1 MAQISVNL
9 NLASFAT
16 KATKAKKL
24 TLKDVVLDKN
34 MLAEL
39 MIEHDLGV
47 KLEYKYELKKLDGD
61 YFEEDFE

>member
-1 MAQISVNL
+1 MNL
-9 NLASFAT
+9 NLVSFAT
-16 KATKAKKL
+16 KAKKAKKL
-24 TLKDVVLDKN
+24 TLKNVALDGN

>member
-1 MAQISVNL
+1 MNL
-9 NLASFAT
+9 NLASFCYESYKLQ
-16 KATKAKKL
+16 KAEKL
-24 TLKDVVLDKN
+24 TLKNVVLDGN

-61 YFEEDFE
+61 YFEENFE

>member
-1 MAQISVNL
+1 MNL

-16 KATKAKKL
+16 KAKKL
-24 TLKDVVLDKN
+24 TLKNVVLDKN

-47 KLEYKYELKKLDGD
+47 KLECKYELKKLDGD
-61 YFEEDFE
+61 YFEENFE

>member
-1 MAQISVNL
+1 MNL

-16 KATKAKKL
+16 KATKTKKL
-24 TLKDVVLDKN
+24 TLKNVVLDKN

>member
-1 MAQISVNL
+1 M
-9 NLASFAT
+9 SF
-16 KATKAKKL
+16 ATKAKKL
-24 TLKDVVLDKN
+24 TLKNVVIDGN

>member
-16 KATKAKKL
+16 KAKKL
-24 TLKDVVLDKN
+24 TLKNVALDGN

-47 KLEYKYELKKLDGD
+47 KLECKYELKKLDGD
-61 YFEEDFE
+61 YFEENFE

>member
-1 MAQISVNL
+1 
-9 NLASFAT
+9 
-16 KATKAKKL
+16 
-24 TLKDVVLDKN
+24 

-39 MIEHDLGV
+39 VIEHGLGV

>member
-1 MAQISVNL
+1 MNL

-16 KATKAKKL
+16 KAKKL
-24 TLKDVVLDKN
+24 TLKNVVIDGN

-47 KLEYKYELKKLDGD
+47 KFEYKYELKKLDGD

>member
-16 KATKAKKL
+16 KVTKTKKL
-24 TLKDVVLDKN
+24 TLKNVVLDKN

>member
-1 MAQISVNL
+1 
-9 NLASFAT
+9 
-16 KATKAKKL
+16 
-24 TLKDVVLDKN
+24 

-47 KLEYKYELKKLDGD
+47 KLEYKYELKKKLDGD

>member
-16 KATKAKKL
+16 KVTKTKKL
-24 TLKDVVLDKN
+24 TPKNVALDGN

-39 MIEHDLGV
+39 MIGHDLGV

>member
-9 NLASFAT
+9 NLVSFAT
-16 KATKAKKL
+16 KATKTKKL
-24 TLKDVVLDKN
+24 TLKNVVLDKN
-34 MLAEL
+34 MLAKL

>member
-16 KATKAKKL
+16 KAIKTKKL
-24 TLKDVVLDKN
+24 TLKNVALDGN

-47 KLEYKYELKKLDGD
+47 KFEYKYELKKLDGD

>member
-1 MAQISVNL
+1 MPRKLQKTS
-9 NLASFAT
+9 
-16 KATKAKKL
+16 KAKKL
-24 TLKDVVLDKN
+24 TLKNVVIDGN

>member
-16 KATKAKKL
+16 KVTKTKKL
-24 TLKDVVLDKN
+24 TLKNVALDGN

-39 MIEHDLGV
+39 MIGHDLGV

>member
-16 KATKAKKL
+16 KAKKAKKL
-24 TLKDVVLDKN
+24 TLKNVALDGN

-39 MIEHDLGV
+39 MIGHDLGV